1 MTILSSTVSLEM
13 LLAVV
18 DNGGFSAAATQLDV
32 QVARVSR
39 AIAKLEQDLDCT
51 LLNRTTRRVEL
62 TQEGVFFVNEVRA
75 SLQQLSHA
83 ESRLRELKKTPT
95 GTLRID
101 AASPFMLHQ
110 IVPLMAGF
118 RKAYPLIDLE
128 LISNESIIDL
138 IEKRTDVAIRIGQ
151 LEDSNLHARL
161 LGHSKLHI
169 VASPDYLQSLAF
181 PVTLETLKDCSII
194 GFASSSTL
202 NNWPMKQVLSP
213 PLKPSIL
220 GSSGETIR
228 QLCLQGNGIALLSDF
243 MVAKDIREDNLV
255 SLLEG
260 SVSSPHPREQIN
272 AVYYKNSALSSRI
285 SAFLDYIQDKLTL

>member
-1 MTILSSTVSLEM
+1 MTIISQTASLEM
-13 LLAVV
+13 LIAVV
-18 DNGGFSAAATQLDV
+18 DNGGFSAAAKQLDT

-62 TQEGVFFVNEVRA
+62 TQEGLFFVNEVRV
-75 SLQQLSHA
+75 SLQQLNYA
-83 ESRLRELKKTPT
+83 ESRLRELKQTPT
-95 GTLRID
+95 GTLRVD

-110 IVPLMAGF
+110 LTPLIAGF
-118 RKAYPLIDLE
+118 REAYPLIELE

-161 LGHSKLHI
+161 LGNSQLHL
-169 VASPDYLQSLAF
+169 VASPAYLQTLSA
-181 PVTLETLKDCSII
+181 PMTLETLSECSII
-194 GFASSSTL
+194 GFAHSANL
-202 NNWPMKQVLSP
+202 NNWPLKHRLP
-213 PLKPSIL
+213 KPLKPNIL

-228 QLCLQGNGIALLSDF
+228 QLCLQGNGVALLSDF
-243 MVAKDIREDNLV
+243 MIAKDVREGK
-255 SLLEG
+255 LLKVLQG
-260 SVSSPHPREQIN
+260 SVISPHPREQIN
-272 AVYYKNSALSSRI
+272 AVYYKNTALSSRI